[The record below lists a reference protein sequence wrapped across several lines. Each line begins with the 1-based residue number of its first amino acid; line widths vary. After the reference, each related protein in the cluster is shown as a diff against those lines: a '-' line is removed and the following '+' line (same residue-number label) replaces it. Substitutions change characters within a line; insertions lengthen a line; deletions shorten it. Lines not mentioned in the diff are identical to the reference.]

1 MKSITPFDIVLVPF
15 PFTSLTILKKRPAL
29 VLATVHPAKL
39 PGHLVVAMI
48 TSQLDGVSF
57 PNDVL
62 LKEWG
67 KAGLPKP
74 SLVRLSKIVTLEES
88 MIQKTIGKLTKKD
101 EPLVRS
107 EFKRLFCALV

>member
-29 VLATVHPAKL
+29 VLAITRPTKL
-39 PGHLVVAMI
+39 PEHLVVAMI
-48 TSQLDGVSF
+48 TSQVEGVSF

-67 KAGLPKP
+67 KADLPKP
-74 SLVRLSKIVTLEES
+74 SLVRLSKVVTLEEN
-88 MIQKTIGKLTKKD
+88 MIQKVIGKLAKKD
-101 EPLVRS
+101 ELSVRS
-107 EFKRLFCALV
+107 EFKRLFCALL